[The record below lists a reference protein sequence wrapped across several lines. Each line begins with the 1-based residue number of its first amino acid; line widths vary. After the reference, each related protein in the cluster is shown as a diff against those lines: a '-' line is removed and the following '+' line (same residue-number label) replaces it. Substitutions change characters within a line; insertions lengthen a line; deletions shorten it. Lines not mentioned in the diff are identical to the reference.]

1 MHTGAPGLR
10 RRVSCQKEGRLMAG
24 YRWRGT
30 AIDVAPEDP
39 ATPRLKPVK
48 VYGDSALTR
57 CGTANGYKRHGKRG
71 EQACTPCKAAQAQ
84 YSREYRARVRVG
96 EVILRKPFSA
106 ERCGTYAGFRRH
118 TKHSVPLCAPCRKAH
133 QEYQS
138 AYRAK
143 RRAEITVTYKP
154 ESVYGNAYKSSKIGS
169 AGQKKNGPGSA
180 TNTVVRGLT
189 TS

>member
-1 MHTGAPGLR
+1 
-10 RRVSCQKEGRLMAG
+10 MAG

-30 AIDVAPEDP
+30 VLDMVEMDPVTPTPE
-39 ATPRLKPVK
+39 PVK
-48 VYGDSALTR
+48 APKPAPLTH
-57 CGTANGYKRHGKRG
+57 CGTANGYKRHQKHG
-71 EQACTPCKAAQAQ
+71 ETACDPCKAGMAE
-84 YSREYRARVRVG
+84 YSRNYRAKIRNG
-96 EVILRKPFSA
+96 EVTAKKPFSP

-133 QEYQS
+133 QEYQR

-180 TNTVVRGLT
+180 TNTVIRGLT